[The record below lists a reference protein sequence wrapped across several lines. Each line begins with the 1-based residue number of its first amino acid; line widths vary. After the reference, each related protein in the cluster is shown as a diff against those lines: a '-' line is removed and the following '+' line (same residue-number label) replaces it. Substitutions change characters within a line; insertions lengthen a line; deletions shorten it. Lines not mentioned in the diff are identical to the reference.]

1 MGFPTWTLI
10 GMGAAVLAALI
21 AVGLAL
27 LGQSPTTIRR
37 LSLARARLDMR
48 VRTLTGWGF
57 AFILL
62 AIGFFLAGVPL
73 GPAAEPVTQLPE
85 PTATD
90 TDAGDVTQIPL
101 ETIIDGAATPTS
113 QSTVSTGAFGQPA
126 DPTFTPTS
134 PVAVNSP
141 TAAGDEADPEETAVG
156 TADPS
161 VTPSRTVAPTATPT
175 ASSVPTDTATPT
187 PSPSPTQTPTPTL
200 TPTPI
205 TGATATI
212 STNGS
217 TLWVRRTPGGTPL
230 VIVTDGE
237 LVILLPGH
245 ANQGG
250 IEWQEVQTL
259 AGLQGWVQTEFL
271 QLP

>member
-10 GMGAAVLAALI
+10 GMGAAILAALI
-21 AVGLAL
+21 AVGLAF

-48 VRTLTGWGF
+48 VRSLTGWGF

-73 GPAAEPVTQLPE
+73 GPADEPVSQLPE

-90 TDAGDVTQIPL
+90 VDDAVVTQIPL
-101 ETIIDGAATPTS
+101 AEIIEEEITPTS
-113 QSTVSTGAFGQPA
+113 RSTVSTGAFGQPA
-126 DPTFTPTS
+126 EATITPTS
-134 PVAVNSP
+134 PVSANSP
-141 TAAGDEADPEETAVG
+141 TPEEAETGSVETDSG
-156 TADPS
+156 TQEPS

-175 ASSVPTDTATPT
+175 ASSVPTEPATPT
-187 PSPSPTQTPTPTL
+187 PSPSPTQTATATL

-205 TGATATI
+205 TGDTATI

-237 LVILLPGH
+237 LVVLLPGH

-271 QLP
+271 LLP